1 MKTSSNPPP
10 GLEKPFPFGFHNI
23 NPRQVDIILPIGE
36 YGIYIY
42 FNILDNLENA
52 DSLITP

>member
-36 YGIYIY
+36 YGIYVY

-52 DSLITP
+52 DSFITP